1 VTIASTTAPSV
12 SPWRSAGK
20 DLVLNNNEVHVWRAA
35 LDHNPSHRHSLVDT
49 LSEDEQA
56 RAARFYFQIDR
67 QRFVVA
73 RAALRDILGGYLK
86 RAAKSVSFCYGP
98 HGKLAL
104 AQDSGKNT
112 IHFNLSHSN
121 GVAVYAITRGREI
134 GIDLEF
140 IREDLE
146 VELLAER
153 FFSQHEI
160 ATLRGLPDSLRKYAF
175 FLCWTRKEAYLKARG
190 EGLSLPLNQFDVSL
204 IPGEPAALLS
214 TQADPDEAL
223 RWFLQELSIGPSYVS
238 ALAVEGHSGPLSCW
252 QWLPAHQNRAE

>member
-1 VTIASTTAPSV
+1 VSIASTAALSV
-12 SPWRSAGK
+12 SPWRSPGK
-20 DLVLNNNEVHVWRAA
+20 DLVLNDNEVHVWRAA
-35 LDHNPSHRHSLVDT
+35 LDHNPSHRDSVVDT

-98 HGKLAL
+98 HGKPTL

-146 VELLAER
+146 VEQLAER
-153 FFSQHEI
+153 FFSQREI
-160 ATLRGLPDSLRKYAF
+160 ATLRGLPVSLRKYAF
-175 FLCWTRKEAYLKARG
+175 FLCWTRKEAYIKARG
-190 EGLSLPLNQFDVSL
+190 EGLSLPLNEFDVSL
-204 IPGEPAALLS
+204 IPGEPAALLR
-214 TQADPDEAL
+214 THADPDEAL

-238 ALAVEGHSGPLSCW
+238 ALAVEGHSGPPSCW
-252 QWLPAHQNRAE
+252 QWLPALQNTG